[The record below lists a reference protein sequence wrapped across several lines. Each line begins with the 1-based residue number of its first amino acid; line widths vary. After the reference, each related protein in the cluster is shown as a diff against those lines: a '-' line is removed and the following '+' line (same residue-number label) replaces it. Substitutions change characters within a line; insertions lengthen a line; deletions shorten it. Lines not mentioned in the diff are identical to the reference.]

1 MIIEFDLSVE
11 AVWHY
16 NVHYTGFPMVHKMR
30 EEHVTEVGASQ
41 LVLTCTAQND
51 PDSPHPLE
59 MSWYKDDTQLHRGV
73 RYRISNILGS
83 NGVNISILTIS
94 GVQKD
99 DAGQY
104 SCRVSPGDIS
114 TETTVVVNCK
124 F

>member
-1 MIIEFDLSVE
+1 MITEFDLSVE
-11 AVWHY
+11 AVWHC

-59 MSWYKDDTQLHRGV
+59 MSWYQGDTQLHRGLH
-73 RYRISNILGS
+73 YRISNILRS
-83 NGVNISILTIS
+83 NGVNKSILTIP

-104 SCRVSPGDIS
+104 RCRVSPGDIS